1 MFDDVVNII
10 IWSKI
15 YTVHKKKKSLK
26 SLWTILVDNN

>member
-15 YTVHKKKKSLK
+15 YTVHKKKKKNK
-26 SLWTILVDNN
+26 SKIAVDYID